1 MAFAGTTAVPLRR
14 LRRKTTTTVAV
25 GLSRPITTLQL
36 PPELSGH
43 IAALCPGPR
52 RCFAAVSRDWC
63 FEALRLKSAL
73 QRRSVAKVA
82 VELAQHTQPRLARW
96 QEAMDAAISS
106 DGADLDAVR
115 TAVRTCRRL
124 VALGEVEGGRHLG
137 AHFKD
142 AAASVRFL
150 NTYVSR
156 ASCKIEHRG
165 PLILEARGLH
175 HVATVLAAIMRSAFP
190 TFAYMGAAGERCRRA
205 AARLGDQD
213 QLREVLEV
221 LQEVL
226 EIIGEMVKLV
236 EHVIAEYLRP
246 HAHLDTLL
254 LWGDAGPSAMVH
266 EICRGNLL
274 VGVLDPRVGHEVK
287 CRLAVSREK
296 RLLSLFAED
305 GRPHVSLPL
314 PELQRIKKGVLAEI
328 GGKTPLPGHAVN
340 LEFRG
345 TALCLLFDRADV
357 CQLAAGA
364 FEKICDVTVA
374 PCETAVEMAGHTAAA
389 DEGEASTCTAQRQQV
404 AAATLGWPSR

>member
-1 MAFAGTTAVPLRR
+1 M
-14 LRRKTTTTVAV
+14 
-25 GLSRPITTLQL
+25 
-36 PPELSGH
+36 
-43 IAALCPGPR
+43 
-52 RCFAAVSRDWC
+52 
-63 FEALRLKSAL
+63 
-73 QRRSVAKVA
+73 AKVA

-156 ASCKIEHRG
+156 ASCKVEHKG

-314 PELQRIKKGVLAEI
+314 PELQRIKKRVLTDI
-328 GGKTPLPGHAVN
+328 GGRTPLTGHAVN

-374 PCETAVEMAGHTAAA
+374 PCETAVETASHPAAA
-389 DEGEASTCTAQRQQV
+389 DEGEPGTCAAQRQQV
-404 AAATLGWPSR
+404 AAAAVSWPSR

>member
-1 MAFAGTTAVPLRR
+1 MTA
-14 LRRKTTTTVAV
+14 AV
-25 GLSRPITTLQL
+25 GLSRPILRL

-43 IAALCPGPR
+43 IAGLCPGPR

-63 FEALRLKSAL
+63 FEVLRLKSAM

-124 VALGEVEGGRHLG
+124 VALGEAEGGRHLG
-137 AHFKD
+137 AHFRD

-190 TFAYMGAAGERCRRA
+190 TFAYMGAASERCRRA
-205 AARLGDQD
+205 VARLGDQD

-236 EHVIAEYLRP
+236 EHVIAEYLRL

-274 VGVLDPRVGHEVK
+274 VGVLDPRVGHEMK
-287 CRLAVSREK
+287 YRLAVSREK

-314 PELQRIKKGVLAEI
+314 SELQRIKKGVLVDA
-328 GGKTPLPGHAVN
+328 GGRTPFPGHAVN

-364 FEKICDVTVA
+364 FEKICDVTA
-374 PCETAVEMAGHTAAA
+374 SPWEAAVEMAGHSAAA
-389 DEGEASTCTAQRQQV
+389 DEGEASTCTAKRQQMAV
-404 AAATLGWPSR
+404 ATLGWPSR